1 MPLKKKKEKKFLE
14 IACLG
19 MDLADMLPKKH
30 LRKLLGLCYD
40 ILVHFFGSFLC
51 GKGHIL
57 F

>member
-1 MPLKKKKEKKFLE
+1 MPLKEKKGILGSRM
-14 IACLG
+14 G

-30 LRKLLGLCYD
+30 LRKLLGPCYD
-40 ILVHFFGSFLC
+40 ILVHLFGSSYC